1 MRLMR
6 PLCHCLCEGC
16 VDVSEAT
23 LRLLSP
29 SYLATLQ
36 PAGPIKTTAEVR
48 FKCRVRGRGVLQDG
62 VYYKTGCTTRRGV
75 LQDGCTTRL
84 GVLQDGVYYKT
95 GCTTSLVLRT
105 RPFPFEIQIFMM
117 FYVL

>member
-62 VYYKTGCTTRRGV
+62 VYYKSCV
-75 LQDGCTTRL
+75 A
-84 GVLQDGVYYKT
+84 YS
-95 GCTTSLVLRT
+95 SLSIRNSNIHDVLRSVGMLDPDIHLGLEAAPSGFT
-105 RPFPFEIQIFMM
+105 HQG
-117 FYVL
+117 